1 MATGK
6 QKADSKRRAT
16 QHRVADA
23 HYIITKFIPL
33 PLLIPVTAKKNVN
46 CCKFNANTARSCIR
60 Q

>member
-6 QKADSKRRAT
+6 QKEDSKRRAT

-33 PLLIPVTAKKNVN
+33 PLLIPVTAKKMLIV
-46 CCKFNANTARSCIR
+46 ASSTLTPRALV
-60 Q
+60 